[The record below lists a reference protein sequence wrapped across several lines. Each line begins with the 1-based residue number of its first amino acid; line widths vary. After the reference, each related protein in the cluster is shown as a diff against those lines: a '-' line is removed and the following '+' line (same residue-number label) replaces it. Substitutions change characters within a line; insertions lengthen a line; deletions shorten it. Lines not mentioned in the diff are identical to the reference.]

1 MAIVRLEP
9 QIPAWGEFATL
20 PQIKTVMV
28 ELRSGQLY
36 NPTLLVERL
45 LENPRLLGAVNT
57 RINGLLSSKIEWEP
71 GKNNREGRR
80 AARDAYVDFP
90 LMAPTPQRRQ
100 FAKSSLLLGFGLAQR
115 VPFPLEMVPSGRS
128 LFRLRPY
135 WSGFANWSWSDDCYK
150 VRERDGA
157 ISDVRSPSFDLGL
170 GILPSES
177 QWVVAEP
184 NGEHSW
190 REGLILG
197 LYKAAFG
204 HDLSLG
210 YLNTAAMKFG
220 VGVTKVKFPTP
231 RNDEEKALQAQFIK
245 DYRAIGSNG
254 AIPLQQREDGTGG
267 YDLEP
272 FEFQNGGG
280 ADVIDR
286 ALNTAAIA
294 MAIVLLGHNL
304 TTEVKGG
311 SYAAAGVGEY
321 IRTDIKVS
329 DAGVEWATLGPQLI
343 CPWAEAN
350 YRDPEVAPRACYVAD
365 PPTVNKQRAET
376 LNQLAMATR
385 EFRANVPRAD
395 VNALCEQFGIPL
407 LDETQV
413 QVPATP
419 PAPGAP
425 PPPTTDPESDAED
438 AAEGG
443 EPADPQED
451 TA

>member
-20 PQIKTVMV
+20 PQIKSVMV

-80 AARDAYVDFP
+80 AARDIEVDFP
-90 LMAPTPQRRQ
+90 RMAPTPQRRQ
-100 FAKSSLLLGFGLAQR
+100 FAKTSLLLGFGLGQR
-115 VPFPLEMVPSGRS
+115 VPIPPEMVPSGRE
-128 LFRLRPY
+128 LYRLRPY
-135 WSGFANWSWSDDCYK
+135 WSGFAAWNWATDAYR
-150 VRERDGA
+150 VQARDGEF
-157 ISDVRSPSFDLGL
+157 IDVRSPSFDIGAGL
-170 GILPSES
+170 APADS
-177 QWVVAEP
+177 QWIVAEP
-184 NGEHSW
+184 NGEYSW

-204 HDLSLG
+204 HDLSLN

-350 YRDPEVAPRACYVAD
+350 YRDPEVTPRACYVAD

-376 LNQLAMATR
+376 LNQLAMATTAL
-385 EFRANVPRAD
+385 RANVPRAD

-413 QVPATP
+413 QVPATAP
-419 PAPGAP
+419 VPGAP
-425 PPPTTDPESDAED
+425 PPAPDPESPGEGD
-438 AAEGG
+438 AEGG
-443 EPADPQED
+443 EPADPMED